1 MTYCVAISVNQGL
14 VCIADSRTNA
24 GVDNVSTYSK
34 MRAFGVPG
42 ERQFVICAAGNL
54 ATTQSVFLQIE
65 GDIEKSSPESLCTV
79 ATMADAAS
87 YVGRVS
93 VARQKQTPGG
103 PVFEASFLVSGE
115 IAGSPCRAF
124 MVYPEGN
131 FIASSTE
138 TPFLQIGE
146 VKYGKP
152 ILDRLIDVDT
162 PLEQAASCALL
173 SMDATTRSNLSVGP
187 PIEVNVYRA
196 GSLQPGRYA
205 RFGEESAYLRS
216 LRHAW
221 TRELHSALQR
231 MPPVDWDETESA
243 R

>member
-1 MTYCVAISVNQGL
+1 MTYCVVISVNQGL
-14 VCIADSRTNA
+14 VCVADSRTNA

-34 MRAFGVPG
+34 MREFGVAG

-65 GDIEKSSPESLCTV
+65 GDIDKSSSESLSTV
-79 ATMADAAS
+79 TTMADAAS

-93 VARQKQTPGG
+93 LERQRQTPGG

-131 FIASSTE
+131 FIASSTN

-162 PLEQAASCALL
+162 SLEQAASCALL
-173 SMDATTRSNLSVGP
+173 SMDATTRSNLTVGP
-187 PIEVNVYRA
+187 PIELNVYAA

-205 RFGEESAYLRS
+205 RFDEESDYLRS

-221 TRELHSALQR
+221 TRELHGALQR
-231 MPPVDWDETESA
+231 MPPVAWNEA
-243 R
+243 G